1 MKSIKKHKGTSVPKP
16 AEETEARSFLAT
28 GGVRPG
34 SSMPGGS
41 ARPPPAFSPSA
52 LQGPRLRNEKGAAG
66 AGGRRACPD
75 PGVRNERRERQS
87 GNGRAGTAL
96 CPPSEPFPAPE
107 RVSVQDDDQPGI
119 CYGTQGDLKIHS
131 RLELGFERPLMG
143 FLVYAKNHI
152 RFSKCCMYMELFLGN
167 RTTVKNKTFSDL
179 SA

>member
-1 MKSIKKHKGTSVPKP
+1 MRRAQREPEGGGLAWTPGSGTS
-16 AEETEARSFLAT
+16 
-28 GGVRPG
+28 
-34 SSMPGGS
+34 
-41 ARPPPAFSPSA
+41 
-52 LQGPRLRNEKGAAG
+52 
-66 AGGRRACPD
+66 GR
-75 PGVRNERRERQS
+75 
-87 GNGRAGTAL
+87 NGRAGTAL

-107 RVSVQDDDQPGI
+107 RVSVQDDDQPSI

-131 RLELGFERPLMG
+131 RLELGFERPLMR